1 MKKIIISSIVLV
13 LALVAAGC
21 SSNSAELPGTDWQL
35 ASIGE
40 KPVISSAM
48 PTLSFGK
55 DLAFTS
61 SDGCNQL
68 SGTYSVSGSSLTF
81 KLGPSTLM
89 ACPEDV
95 MKQADTFT
103 QGLSNTASYR
113 MDKAT
118 LVLRDA
124 QGADLMMFAIRVP
137 PTLTSGT
144 WEAVNVNNGN
154 QAVVGLVSDTTITA
168 IFGND
173 GSLSGNAGCN
183 TYNTS
188 YKTDGNKIKI
198 EPAAT
203 TMMACP
209 EEVMA
214 QEFQYLKALENASV
228 YSIRNNQL
236 EFRDA
241 EDAMQVLYNLK

>member
-1 MKKIIISSIVLV
+1 MKKIIVSSIVLV

-21 SSNSAELPGTDWQL
+21 SSNSADLPGTDWQL
-35 ASIGE
+35 ASINE

-61 SDGCNQL
+61 WDGCNQL
-68 SGTYSVSGSSLTF
+68 SGTYAVSGSSLTF

-95 MKQADTFT
+95 MKQADAFV

-113 MDKAT
+113 GDKAT
-118 LVLRDA
+118 LVLRNV

-144 WEAVNVNNGN
+144 WEAVNVNNGK

-168 IFGND
+168 IFGSD

-241 EDAMQVLYNLK
+241 QDAMQVLYNYK

>member
-1 MKKIIISSIVLV
+1 MKTKLLV
-13 LALVAAGC
+13 TGLSLLILLSGCAAAQA
-21 SSNSAELPGTDWQL
+21 NLPGTNWQMVSVGGTP
-35 ASIGE
+35 AI
-40 KPVISSAM
+40 ANAA
-48 PTLSFGK
+48 PTLSFGENSM
-55 DLAFTS
+55 LTGW
-61 SDGCNQL
+61 DGCNQFTG
-68 SGTYSVSGSSLTF
+68 SYTVNGSSLTIQP
-81 KLGPSTLM
+81 GASTLM
-89 ACPEDV
+89 ACPEDI
-95 MKQADTFT
+95 MNQATLFT
-103 QGLSNTASYR
+103 KGLGETSSYKA
-113 MDKAT
+113 DKANMT
-118 LVLRDA
+118 LKNA
-124 QGADLMMFAIRVP
+124 SGADLMEFAVLVP
-137 PTLTSGT
+137 PSLTSGT

-168 IFGND
+168 IFGSD

-209 EEVMA
+209 DEVMA
-214 QEFQYLKALENASV
+214 QEFQYLKALESASV

-241 EDAMQVLYNLK
+241 QDAMQVLYNLK